1 MMTSEEQQSGT
12 SLITANSFRS
22 AEVVEILVEHRWV
35 DAAAALSAEH
45 LAWCE
50 RAAAMLGP
58 HVADRAALAELLS
71 LVFHYDAQELF
82 SRVETHVVLSR
93 YAARDVLR
101 QLALALLDGAP
112 LTSDRFSEIITELKG
127 VLDVSLREL
136 FYPIRLC
143 LAGREGEGEL
153 DRVILLIDSAAAL
166 PFAVPVKSNH
176 ARILEFCSSLD

>member
-1 MMTSEEQQSGT
+1 M
-12 SLITANSFRS
+12 
-22 AEVVEILVEHRWV
+22 VEILKQRGWL
-35 DAAAALSAEH
+35 DSGAEASSEQ

-50 RAAAMLGP
+50 KVAAMLGA
-58 HVADRAALAELLS
+58 HVTEREALVELLT
-71 LVFHYDAQELF
+71 LIFHYDAQELF
-82 SRVETHVVLSR
+82 SRVESHVVLSR

-101 QLALALLDGAP
+101 QLALALLDGEP
-112 LTSDRFSEIITELKG
+112 LTSDRFSTIITELKAS
-127 VLDVSLREL
+127 LDVSLREL

-153 DRVILLIDSAAAL
+153 DRVILLIDAAAVL